1 MKVGKKF
8 SAWIHGARR
17 ACNEARYGLIGLGHF
32 LRAWGSRR
40 PLFLAGCHSGPFAGN
55 AYHFL
60 KHTHHRPGARVV
72 GVAYPQARYA
82 LVRDGLPWV
91 PRGSWM
97 ARCLAKRA
105 AAALGT
111 GYPYANIG
119 PECAGALQVMMWHGM
134 PIKGVGLQCQ
144 PEPAFF
150 PETDVCVATSPFMAD
165 IMGRVFGLPPERVLC
180 TGEPKTDGFVD
191 PGRPD
196 LRRMLGGEYRKIVL
210 YAPTF
215 REEEL
220 HPDGKRDPRAL
231 VDSILR
237 SERIRQ
243 TLARH
248 QACMVLALHPFD
260 RTLFAGALEA
270 PFFFSVSLDLCTE
283 HLMAAADFFIS
294 DYSSL
299 VIDWTLLSRP
309 MGLYCPD
316 LEPYKASRGF
326 PYFDFREVFGPFIH
340 GDVEGVAEAMD
351 RALAGDRSSAEPL
364 LRLKS
369 LFHQHDAGGA
379 SARLFVRILDN
390 IQTRSGRAKVPP
402 PETEGRV
409 CASG

>member
-1 MKVGKKF
+1 MKAAKLF
-8 SAWIHGARR
+8 SPLAQRVRH

-60 KHTHHRPGARVV
+60 KNTYRRSEACVI

-91 PRGSWM
+91 PRRSWM
-97 ARCLAKRA
+97 ARRLAKRA

-134 PIKGVGLQCQ
+134 PIKGIGLQCQ

-150 PETDVCVATSPFMAD
+150 PETDVCVATSPFMAG
-165 IMGRVFGLPPERVLC
+165 IMGQVFGLPPERVLC

-191 PGRPD
+191 PSRPD
-196 LRRMLGGEYRKIVL
+196 LRRMLGGDYRKIVL

-220 HPDGKRDPRAL
+220 HPGGKRNPRAL
-231 VDSILR
+231 VDSILG

-243 TLARH
+243 VLSRH
-248 QACMVLALHPFD
+248 QACMVLALHPFE
-260 RTLFAGALEA
+260 RTLFAGVLEA

-283 HLMAAADFFIS
+283 HLMAAADFLIS

-299 VIDWTLLSRP
+299 VIDWLLLSRP

-316 LEPYKASRGF
+316 LEPYKARRGF
-326 PYFDFREVFGPFIH
+326 PYFDFREVFKSFIH
-340 GDVEGVAEAMD
+340 GDVEGIAEAMD
-351 RALAGDRSSAEPL
+351 RALAGDGASGDAL
-364 LRLKS
+364 LQLKS
-369 LFHQHDAGGA
+369 LFHQHEAGGA
-379 SARLFVRILDN
+379 SARLFDQVMAR
-390 IQTRSGRAKVPP
+390 TKARRMVCSPP
-402 PETEGRV
+402 PATE
-409 CASG
+409 